1 MSDGS
6 YLMESTWDNEL
17 VLSLTL
23 MIFFSSLV
31 LYFSKEIARILN
43 FFGVIPGVKLV
54 IPLAIVSWII
64 LGYEFWVNWLLS
76 RLQAILDNLLNTLA
90 SFLPYEKV
98 AILLLRI
105 LFLYSIANL
114 PLWIYKLHAR
124 KKAHCIPA
132 SITTH
137 WLCLFLFILFSML
150 FSVF

>member
-6 YLMESTWDNEL
+6 CLMESTWDNEL

-31 LYFSKEIARILN
+31 LYFSKEIAKFLN

-64 LGYEFWVNWLLS
+64 LRYEFWVNWLLS
-76 RLQAILDNLLNTLA
+76 RLQAVFDKTLNALA
-90 SFLPYEKV
+90 SFLPYENV

-124 KKAHCIPA
+124 KKAHCIPP
-132 SITTH
+132 SISTH
-137 WLCLFLFILFSML
+137 WMGLFLFILFSML
-150 FSVF
+150 LSIF